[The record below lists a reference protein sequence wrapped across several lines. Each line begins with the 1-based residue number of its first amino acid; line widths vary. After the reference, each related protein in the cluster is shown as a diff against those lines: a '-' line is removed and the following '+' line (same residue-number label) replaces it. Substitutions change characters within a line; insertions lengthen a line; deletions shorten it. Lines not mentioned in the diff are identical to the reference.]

1 MAKTKNL
8 EALSLKEL
16 SDSAKEL
23 ATKANEAFDAG
34 KFKEAFEAG
43 NELGAVVDQYA
54 ATKKEEVYCALKKT
68 SHPMLEAVK
77 QLTYETIVVKESVP
91 EGKVYKEKTIETR
104 ERAIDLIAL
113 DKYCGGG
120 IGANPEWISAVK
132 FLAAI
137 VAIRYAK
144 GYDDKDVIKELKQ
157 TKAFTGLSAELK
169 EKILNGKTA
178 ESVLEKCATDVL
190 NEIIRTM
197 LGDGYETDN
206 KAYAKF
212 VLDNGAKKGRE
223 KLTVNVVSN
232 RIFAGLLAEVAHGII
247 FKIAPKVTHKIK

>member
-1 MAKTKNL
+1 MVNEKLLEEMTLAELNEEAKR
-8 EALSLKEL
+8 
-16 SDSAKEL
+16 L
-23 ATKANEAFDAG
+23 ASESNKAFEDGNYEVAYKAG
-34 KFKEAFEAG
+34 KQLTK
-43 NELGAVVDQYA
+43 VVDQYA
-54 ATKKEEVYCALKKT
+54 ETKKEELFLALKKT
-68 SHPMLEAVK
+68 ENPLLEAVK
-77 QLTYETIVVKESVP
+77 QLNYEVIIVKDVVAD
-91 EGKVYKEKTIETR
+91 GKYYKEKEVDTR

-132 FLAAI
+132 FLASI
-137 VAIRYAK
+137 VAIKYAK
-144 GYDDKDVIKELKQ
+144 GYKDKDAVKELKQ
-157 TKAFTGLSAELK
+157 TKAFAGLSAELR
-169 EKILNGKTA
+169 ERILGENTA
-178 ESVLEKCATDVL
+178 ESVLGKCATHVL

-197 LGDGYETDN
+197 LGDGYETEND
-206 KAYAKF
+206 AYAKF